1 MIDHDEW
8 DDESG
13 EPGWDGPSRSQR
25 RREALGVLEL
35 AQRLMETGEAQL
47 AKLPLDEELRVL
59 VRESQRI
66 TQQIARK
73 RQTQFLAKNLRREE
87 DATLEAIRGALDH
100 AKAEGRRDTAALHRV
115 ESWRERLI
123 ADGDA
128 ALAEFITSHPQADRQ
143 HLRQLA
149 RNAHAERLHNKLPH
163 AQRELFRVL
172 RELIAEPGAEPD
184 TAQNLDITHDD

>member
-1 MIDHDEW
+1 MIENEHVTQDADENW
-8 DDESG
+8 E
-13 EPGWDGPSRSQR
+13 GPSRSQR

-35 AQRLMETGEAQL
+35 ALRLMETGHAQL
-47 AKLPLDEELRVL
+47 AKLPMDEELREL

-73 RQTQFLAKNLRREE
+73 RQAQFLAKNLRRQD
-87 DATLEAIRGALDH
+87 DAALDAIRSALDH
-100 AKAEGRRDTAALHRV
+100 AKTDGRREAAALHRA
-115 ESWRERLI
+115 EAWRERLI